1 MLSDE
6 RTRVTGPIIRLL
18 GPGEDTELGVSKRR
32 SGVIITIT
40 ITKKT
45 NKYPT
50 PTTRWRINVQQ
61 DLCYDSEQI
70 LEHNT

>member
-6 RTRVTGPIIRLL
+6 RTRVTGPVIRLR

-32 SGVIITIT
+32 SGVIIAIT
-40 ITKKT
+40 QKT

-50 PTTRWRINVQQ
+50 ARWRINVQQ
-61 DLCYDSEQI
+61 DLCYDSGQI
-70 LEHNT
+70 LEHNK